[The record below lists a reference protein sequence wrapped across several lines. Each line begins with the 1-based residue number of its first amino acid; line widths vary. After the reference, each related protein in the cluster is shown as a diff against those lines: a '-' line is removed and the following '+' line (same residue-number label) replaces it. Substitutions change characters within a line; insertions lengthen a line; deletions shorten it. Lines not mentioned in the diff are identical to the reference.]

1 MKLKKYLALL
11 LAGILIFSLAACGK
25 DNGTQDNSN
34 HNTAADDRQGGADT
48 PSTPDASSS
57 GATGGKVQAIQDAG
71 VLVVGTSADYPPYEF
86 HTEIDGQDTI
96 VGFDIAIAQ
105 YFADSLGVEL
115 KVVDMAFDSLLISLS
130 KGDFDLVM
138 AGLTPS
144 EERKK
149 AVDFTDVFF
158 SNKQIV
164 IIRKDDDAL
173 YNTTGDLAGKKG
185 GAQTGTVQMEL
196 GANVVGADNVV
207 GLTKFQDLIMELK
220 SGKIDA
226 VFTNSMTAAAYVS
239 GNPDLEIKDI
249 GIDYEET
256 GFAGGVQKGNEDL
269 VEYLNGAIAEMQEKG
284 LIDQYVAEAQAL
296 AGVEE

>member
-34 HNTAADDRQGGADT
+34 HNTAADDQQGGADT

-105 YFADSLGVEL
+105 HFADSLGVEL

-269 VEYLNGAIAEMQEKG
+269 VEYLNGVIDEMQEKG

>member
-34 HNTAADDRQGGADT
+34 HNTAADDQQGGADT

-57 GATGGKVQAIQDAG
+57 GATGGKVQAIKDAG

>member
-34 HNTAADDRQGGADT
+34 HNTAADDQQGGADT
-48 PSTPDASSS
+48 PSTPDAST
-57 GATGGKVQAIQDAG
+57 GGEAGGKVQAIKDAG

-269 VEYLNGAIAEMQEKG
+269 VEYLNGVIDEMQEKG

>member
-1 MKLKKYLALL
+1 MKFKKYLALL

-25 DNGTQDNSN
+25 DNGTQDNN
-34 HNTAADDRQGGADT
+34 NNNTTNDQQQDTSDT
-48 PSTPDASSS
+48 PTTPDEPTGGEA
-57 GATGGKVQAIQDAG
+57 GGKVQAIQDAG

-86 HTEIDGQDTI
+86 HTEIDGVDTI

-269 VEYLNGAIAEMQEKG
+269 VEYLNGVIDEMQEKG

>member
-25 DNGTQDNSN
+25 DNGTQDNNN
-34 HNTAADDRQGGADT
+34 HNTAADDQQGGADT

-57 GATGGKVQAIQDAG
+57 GATGGKVQAIKDAG

-130 KGDFDLVM
+130 KGDFNLVM

>member
-34 HNTAADDRQGGADT
+34 HNTAADDQQGGADT

-249 GIDYEET
+249 GIDYEES

-269 VEYLNGAIAEMQEKG
+269 VEYLNGVIDEMQEKG

>member
-25 DNGTQDNSN
+25 DNGTQDNNN
-34 HNTAADDRQGGADT
+34 HNTAADDQQGGADT

-57 GATGGKVQAIQDAG
+57 GATGGKVQAIKDAG

>member
-1 MKLKKYLALL
+1 MKFKKYLALL

-34 HNTAADDRQGGADT
+34 HNTAADDQQGGADT

-173 YNTTGDLAGKKG
+173 YNTTGDLVGKKG

>member
-1 MKLKKYLALL
+1 MKFKKYLALL

-34 HNTAADDRQGGADT
+34 HNTAADDQQGGADT

-57 GATGGKVQAIQDAG
+57 GATGGKVQAIQVAG

-173 YNTTGDLAGKKG
+173 YNTTGDLVGKKG

>member
-25 DNGTQDNSN
+25 DNGTQDNN
-34 HNTAADDRQGGADT
+34 NNNTTNDQQQDT
-48 PSTPDASSS
+48 SDAPTTPDEPTGGEA
-57 GATGGKVQAIQDAG
+57 GGKVQAIQDAG

-86 HTEIDGQDTI
+86 HTEIDGVDTI

>member
-25 DNGTQDNSN
+25 DNGTQDNN
-34 HNTAADDRQGGADT
+34 NNNTTNDQQQDTSDT
-48 PSTPDASSS
+48 PTTPDEPTGGEA
-57 GATGGKVQAIQDAG
+57 GGKVQAIQDAG

-86 HTEIDGQDTI
+86 HTEIDGVDTI

>member
-34 HNTAADDRQGGADT
+34 HNTANDQQGGADT

-57 GATGGKVQAIQDAG
+57 GATGGKVQAIKDAG

-105 YFADSLGVEL
+105 YFADSLGVKL